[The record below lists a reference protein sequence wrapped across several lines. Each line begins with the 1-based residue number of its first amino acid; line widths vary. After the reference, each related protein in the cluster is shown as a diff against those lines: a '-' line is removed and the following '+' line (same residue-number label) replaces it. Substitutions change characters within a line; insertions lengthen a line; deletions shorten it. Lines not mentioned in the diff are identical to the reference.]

1 MKLLRT
7 HIGRIGKLVTL
18 VTCVGL
24 IGVVGIVIIPA
35 VSFGASNSF
44 GSFGS
49 ATYPKIQGC
58 PVNKRFEHWDTFIK
72 EGVSFSDYYE
82 NWADIFSRNSCQQLD
97 IISLQKAI
105 EGSQNQLRQKVFQ
118 CATDGLTELSN
129 KIHTLQFELE
139 YVRHVIDTDDE
150 RPAPEGTKGEVRPP
164 AAIMQR
170 MSQIPMLKNGTIT
183 NEQFDALFATT
194 QKKYAARVEKYQNCK
209 DTDWAALTQQWNN
222 FTASWAGVKP
232 AAQQSAKNLSGRVKG
247 LLNIPTD
254 YSGRYLFGLLDIK
267 MNGLTP
273 EQNFAGVYNDLT
285 RDVRT
290 IDPKNPSDR
299 GVKKNPPDY
308 GTFLDRVESEHGR
321 YAKDAEDAKRT
332 SYYEGLY
339 RYTSDASGE
348 EIKRELTK
356 MNGIIQ
362 ATIQPIIGNV
372 RACTALIAARQCG
385 GR

>member
-1 MKLLRT
+1 MKLSRT
-7 HIGRIGKLVTL
+7 HIGRIGKLVAF

-24 IGVVGIVIIPA
+24 IGLVGIVIAPT

-44 GSFGS
+44 GSV
-49 ATYPKIQGC
+49 TYPKIQGC

-72 EGVSFSDYYE
+72 EGVSFSDFYE

-118 CATDGLTELSN
+118 CASDGLTELSN

-150 RPAPEGTKGEVRPP
+150 RPAPEGTKGEIRPP

-194 QKKYAARVEKYQNCK
+194 QKKYAARVATYRDCK

-222 FTASWAGVKP
+222 FTSSWAGVKP
-232 AAQQSAKNLSGRVKG
+232 AVQQSAKNLKGRVKG
-247 LLNIPTD
+247 FLDIPAD
-254 YSGRYLFGLLDIK
+254 FNGRYLGGLLDIK

-273 EQNFAGVYNDLT
+273 EQNFKGVYNDLT
-285 RDVRT
+285 RDLRT
-290 IDPKNPSDR
+290 FDPTKPSSQ
-299 GVKKNPPDY
+299 GTPKNPPDY
-308 GTFLDRVESEHGR
+308 GTFLDRVESEHSR
-321 YAKDAEDAKRT
+321 YDKDAEDAKRS

-348 EIKRELTK
+348 EIKNELIK

-385 GR
+385 GK